1 MIKVVKKRDLLIE
14 ALGVPD
20 GITDAAIMI
29 YDKVMNEIPNNYG
42 FEDLNNIKGKIIN
55 INTDLQVNDYKF
67 NNFALKFELIENN
80 DGEIHLI
87 SFGSGNPMKMTSNG
101 YESMSILKNFGV
113 GFSLR
118 IVLSAPRYVTGG
130 IIKQKLNSEKEIIIG
145 VLAHEI
151 MHTYNYYKNKKGNLN
166 RELLYHISTANNTG
180 LIGIDNFF
188 KCIYFGSLIETVV
201 HAAEIGT
208 ELKVRDIDRKNFL
221 NFIQSHDTILNLKF
235 VSQYTFDKFI
245 SDLKLQIGDIKNSL
259 QDANIPIPNNED
271 DIIFLFLRVYW
282 ENLID
287 KGIEK
292 IQDMVIDLNDIN
304 QFLYMTRFG
313 KSMYEDTMRDVIR
326 KVFLIRK
333 EKNEESFKRFFE
345 KEINY
350 ANFMAKKNLRKLFK
364 LYAMAKNTDDKKLP
378 SAMKR
383 MTNESNKIFFNNSRF
398 FPKTD
403 LKDLLKP
410 NKKTNNKD
418 DLFWKL

>member
-1 MIKVVKKRDLLIE
+1 MLKIIKKRDLLNE

-29 YDKVMNEIPNNYG
+29 YDKVMNEIPNNYD

-67 NNFALKFELIENN
+67 NNFVLKFELIENN

-130 IIKQKLNSEKEIIIG
+130 IIKQKLNSEKESIIG

-245 SDLKLQIGDIKNSL
+245 SDLKLQIGDIKNSM

-282 ENLID
+282 KNLID

-313 KSMYEDTMRDVIR
+313 KSMYEDTIKDVIR

-410 NKKTNNKD
+410 NNKTNNKD